1 MDFQVVVLA
10 GGTSKELVPLV
21 SKEVPKALLPVANRP
36 VLSYVVELLEQSNLK
51 DIIVVVEGE
60 EAALLV
66 GGWISGA
73 YVDRLHVEVAA
84 VPEDVGTADALRAI
98 AHHLTANDILV
109 VSGDLIC
116 DIPPGAVAAAHRRHD
131 AAVTA
136 MLCSAPVSG
145 QPDSGSSGA
154 KDKARKPGR
163 FNTIGLDST
172 KQFLLHITA
181 GTEVEKDIRVQK
193 SILCAAGQMEIR
205 ADLMDAHLYAFNRAV
220 LQEVLDQK
228 QTFQSIKL
236 DVLPYLVRTQLSSE
250 LLFSGVRAEDHGN
263 DTTTQND
270 KVMLSQ
276 LLSNTSMPSF
286 YEFYASGSNGST
298 PLPRKT
304 HKCCA
309 YIASKGKYCARV
321 NSIQS
326 FCDINRDGHDP
337 LARTH
342 PFIEMSSICQ
352 VIGDASYLSGYSF
365 STHNNIIHPS
375 AALGSKTTVGPQCM
389 LGEGSQMGDKCSVKR
404 SVIGRHCRIGSNVKV
419 VNSVVMNHVTV
430 GDGCSIQ
437 GSVLCSNVQ
446 LQDRVV
452 LKDCQVGAGF
462 VVTTGSEYKGD
473 ILARKEKQ

>member
-1 MDFQVVVLA
+1 ITGVSWNFNFQHL
-10 GGTSKELVPLV
+10 
-21 SKEVPKALLPVANRP
+21 
-36 VLSYVVELLEQSNLK
+36 Q
-51 DIIVVVEGE
+51 
-60 EAALLV
+60 
-66 GGWISGA
+66 
-73 YVDRLHVEVAA
+73 VAA

-131 AAVTA
+131 AVVTA

-163 FNTIGLDST
+163 FNIIGLDPT

-250 LLFSGVRAEDHGN
+250 LLFSGVRAEEHGN
-263 DTTTQND
+263 DTTQND

-286 YEFYASGSNGST
+286 YELYASGSNGST

-326 FCDINRDGHDP
+326 FCDINRD
-337 LARTH
+337 
-342 PFIEMSSICQ
+342 

-375 AALGSKTTVGPQCM
+375 AVLGSKTTVGPQCM
-389 LGEGSQMGDKCSVKR
+389 LGEGSQLGDKCSVKR

-437 GSVLCSNVQ
+437 GSVICSNVQ
-446 LQDRVV
+446 LQDRAV

-462 VVTTGSEYKGD
+462 VVTTGSEYK
-473 ILARKEKQ
+473 